1 MDRNYTASNIQEW
14 NVECYIVCFVN
25 GTIMSIQYF
34 ALNVNSGLVYAV
46 GEILAVT
53 ADCFLNEKSGHHIL
67 KVTNT
72 NNHSLGV

>member
-1 MDRNYTASNIQEW
+1 
-14 NVECYIVCFVN
+14 
-25 GTIMSIQYF
+25 MSIQYF